1 MKVGLIRHFK
11 VSRGYPNKI
20 VSSQELL
27 SWMKEYDISEV
38 EENEVDLGGVEW
50 TKCYSSDLPRA
61 QTTARTVYNGEIHLL
76 KELREI
82 QLAPVLPSHARLP
95 LRMHLLFIRAAWLL
109 NHKSQPVSKKDLT
122 KTISDTLDKI
132 LISKENV
139 LIVSHGGI
147 MMFLRKELI
156 RRGFR
161 GPQFKIA
168 NNGELYVFE
177 KEYEKKKHA

>member
-11 VSRGYPNKI
+11 VTRGYPNKI

-27 SWMKEYDISEV
+27 RWMEEYDVSEV
-38 EENEVDLGGVEW
+38 EANEVDLADVEW
-50 TKCYSSDLPRA
+50 SKCYSSDLPRA
-61 QTTARTVYNGEIHLL
+61 QTTAKAIYSGDIKFL

-82 QLAPVLPSHARLP
+82 QLFPVLPTRARLP
-95 LRMHLLFIRAAWLL
+95 LHMHLFFIRVAWLI
-109 NHKSQPVSKKDLT
+109 NHKSQPISRKDLT
-122 KTISDTLDKI
+122 NSISLTLDKV
-132 LISKENV
+132 LDSNENV

-156 RRGFR
+156 RRGYH
-161 GPQFKIA
+161 GPNFKVA

-177 KEYEKKKHA
+177 KDCERE